1 METIKDLELKKEI
14 DNVIDKTLFSKFYRP
29 IQEARDEKE
38 FNEANNLLSTLETYK
53 ELDYDYVQGGIA
65 DGIIKNLNDFIRMC
79 EENKVK
85 REKSY
90 ELEDALF
97 VEINNNFKE
106 NDDLEDGYRVYNVDY
121 FIERLN
127 IFRVSG
133 LTTDFTKEEIRL
145 QEMTGFINKKEK

>member
-1 METIKDLELKKEI
+1 MKTIKDLELKREI

-29 IQEARDEKE
+29 IQELRDENELK
-38 FNEANNLLSTLETYK
+38 EANAVLVVLEKHK
-53 ELDYDYVQGGIA
+53 ELDDDYVQGGIA
-65 DGIIKNLNDFIRMC
+65 DGIIKNLNDFINMC
-79 EENKVK
+79 DENNVK

-97 VEINNNFKE
+97 NEINNNFKE

-121 FIERLN
+121 FIDRLN

-133 LTTDFTKEEIRL
+133 LTTDFTQEEIRL

>member
-1 METIKDLELKKEI
+1 MKTIKDLELKREI

-29 IQEARDEKE
+29 IQELRDENELK
-38 FNEANNLLSTLETYK
+38 EANAVLVVLEKHK
-53 ELDYDYVQGGIA
+53 ELDDDYVKGGIA
-65 DGIIKNLNDFIRMC
+65 DGIIKNLNDFINMC
-79 EENKVK
+79 DENNVK

-97 VEINNNFKE
+97 NEINNNFKE

-121 FIERLN
+121 FIDRLN

-133 LTTDFTKEEIRL
+133 LTTDFTQEEIRL